1 MSHAYIPGRKG
12 DKLTVTVE
20 RIDGGKLRC
29 TGPTWSDA
37 VVIYPGEALA
47 FVKIER
53 QGAYPPRQGSRGCD
67 RPPPRRHPPISVDD
81 FGGLLDGRARKPV
94 DLLMN
99 AQQSVCR
106 RAGCYSRTRCWS
118 SGGKDAEAGGKL
130 RVRVPGVGRC
140 HGGAPGRGGVWF
152 TPLPFRQKRQKRHTG
167 HFRHGSQYF
176 GSCSD
181 FLTLLTNW

>member
-67 RPPPRRHPPISVDD
+67 RPPPADTPRSRWMIL
-81 FGGLLDGRARKPV
+81 GGSWMDARESP
-94 DLLMN
+94 
-99 AQQSVCR
+99 ST
-106 RAGCYSRTRCWS
+106 S
-118 SGGKDAEAGGKL
+118 
-130 RVRVPGVGRC
+130 
-140 HGGAPGRGGVWF
+140 
-152 TPLPFRQKRQKRHTG
+152 
-167 HFRHGSQYF
+167 
-176 GSCSD
+176 
-181 FLTLLTNW
+181 